1 MLLVL
6 IRDIWKEID
15 KHWISKRKNLNK
27 DFISNKRLIR
37 KQKKKRGKK
46 RMINWHKR
54 EKRKNKK
61 SKSK

>member
-6 IRDIWKEID
+6 IQDTWKEID
-15 KHWISKRKNLNK
+15 KHWISKRKSLNK

-37 KQKKKRGKK
+37 KQKKRRVKK